1 MKPVLLKVSPQPA
14 QSYSVRRDTV
24 PYINSRW
31 HYHPELE
38 LIYFERGHGTQF
50 IGDDIR
56 NFTNGNLVL
65 VGASLPHYWCFDP
78 EYFDG
83 AQNYE
88 TDVLVTHFRQDFL
101 GTTFLGLP
109 ENKSVR
115 NLLALAKRGIQI
127 GGETRDAV
135 REMLY
140 ELMTATGVRRIT
152 LLVDIL
158 GIIGNSKDLSYIS
171 SIGFSPQYQEHEND
185 RINDIYAFALQNF
198 KRKIMLDEI
207 ADIAGMSRNAFCR
220 YFKSRTGKT
229 FSQFLIELRVGHA
242 CKLLIE
248 NNLNVKQVCYESGFH
263 NFAGFHKY
271 FKQITGRSPLNYQ
284 KEYHEG

>member
-1 MKPVLLKVSPQPA
+1 MKPVLLKVSPQPT

-65 VGASLPHYWCFDP
+65 VGANLPHYWCFDP

-248 NNLNVKQVCYESGFH
+248 NKLNVKQVCYESGFH

>member
-248 NNLNVKQVCYESGFH
+248 NKLNVKQVCYESGFH

>member
-207 ADIAGMSRNAFCR
+207 ADIAGISRNAFCR

-248 NNLNVKQVCYESGFH
+248 NNLNVKQVYYESGFH